1 MFSRKSALA
10 TLLAGA
16 MALSLAAC
24 GSNAASSAA
33 ASSGAA
39 SGSAAASSSGA
50 ASTGS
55 AKVGQTVLKC
65 SFNQSIDNP
74 EAKTVV
80 ELSDKLYDATEGRYS
95 IEVYPNEQLGAQKES
110 LELVESGAV
119 EMAIVANSM
128 VENVNPDFAIIGCP
142 YVYDSVEHQQ
152 KVFQSGVLDDLY
164 ATTEASGFSV
174 LAAYSLGP
182 RCVYAKKPVTSP
194 ADLASMKIRVMQS
207 DTMVQM
213 MNKMGGVGT
222 PMGQGDVYS
231 AIQAGT
237 LDGAENNIITYTDL
251 KQYEVAPYFSETNH
265 LMIPDELIIN
275 TNLLKGMSEDD
286 QKALKEVATESVNT
300 MFTLAAQ
307 LRDEYYTKCQNELGV
322 TITKVDIAPFQDNL
336 KDFIQEVANR
346 SDMTKTIYAAIQAQR

>member
-1 MFSRKSALA
+1 MFSKKSALA

-39 SGSAAASSSGA
+39 SGSAAASSSA
-50 ASTGS
+50 ASSAG

-74 EAKTVV
+74 EAQTVV

-152 KVFQSGVLDDLY
+152 KVFQSGALDDLY
-164 ATTEASGFSV
+164 ATTESAGFSV

-182 RCVYAKKPVTSP
+182 RCVYGKKPVTSP
-194 ADLASMKIRVMQS
+194 ADLAGMKIRVMQS

-286 QKALKEVATESVNT
+286 QKALKQVATESVDT

-346 SDMTKTIYAAIQAQR
+346 SDMTKTVYAAIQEQR

>member
-1 MFSRKSALA
+1 MFSKKSTLA
-10 TLLAGA
+10 MLLAGT

-24 GSNAASSAA
+24 GSNNTATSSAAGSSEAGSSAA
-33 ASSGAA
+33 ASTTDG
-39 SGSAAASSSGA
+39 
-50 ASTGS
+50 

-65 SFNQSIDNP
+65 SFNQSIENP
-74 EAKTVV
+74 EAQTVV
-80 ELSDKLYDATEGRYS
+80 EMSDKLFDATEGRYS
-95 IEVYPNEQLGAQKES
+95 IEVYPNEQLGPQKES
-110 LELVESGAV
+110 LELVENGAV

-128 VENVNPDFAIIGCP
+128 VENVNSDFSIIGCP
-142 YVYDSVEHQQ
+142 YVYDSVEHQK
-152 KVFQSGVLDDLY
+152 KVFESGALNELY
-164 ATTEASGFSV
+164 TTTEEAGFTV

-182 RCVYAKKPVTSP
+182 RCVYGKKAVTTP
-194 ADLASMKIRVMQS
+194 EELAGMKIRVMQS

-275 TNLLKGMSEDD
+275 TNLLKGMSEED
-286 QKALKEVATESVNT
+286 QKALKDVATESVDT
-300 MFTLAAQ
+300 MFTLSAQ
-307 LRDEYYTKCQNELGV
+307 LREQYYEKCQSELGV
-322 TITKVDIAPFQDNL
+322 TITKVDVAPFQANL
-336 KDFIQEVANR
+336 SDFIQEVANR
-346 SDMTKTIYAAIQAQR
+346 SEMTKTIYEAIQAQK

>member
-1 MFSRKSALA
+1 MFSKKSALA

-39 SGSAAASSSGA
+39 SGSAAAASSA
-50 ASTGS
+50 PSTDG
-55 AKVGQTVLKC
+55 AKVGKTVLKC
-65 SFNQSIDNP
+65 SFNQSVDNP
-74 EAKTVV
+74 EAQTVV
-80 ELSDKLYDATEGRYS
+80 ELSDKLYDTTEGRYS

-119 EMAIVANSM
+119 EMAIVANSL

-164 ATTEASGFSV
+164 ATTESAGFSV

-194 ADLASMKIRVMQS
+194 ADLAGMKIRVMQS

-275 TNLLKGMSEDD
+275 TNLLKGMSEED
-286 QKALKEVATESVNT
+286 QKALKDAATESVNT

-307 LRDEYYTKCQNELGV
+307 LRDEYYAKCQNELGV
-322 TITKVDIAPFQDNL
+322 TITQVDITPFQDNL

-346 SDMTKTIYAAIQAQR
+346 SDMTKTIYAAIQEQR

>member
-1 MFSRKSALA
+1 MFSKKSALA

-24 GSNAASSAA
+24 GSNGAASGS
-33 ASSGAA
+33 AA
-39 SGSAAASSSGA
+39 SGSAAASSAA
-50 ASTGS
+50 ASTDG

-65 SFNQSIDNP
+65 SFNQSMDNP
-74 EAKTVV
+74 EAKTVL

-119 EMAIVANSM
+119 EMAIVANSL

-152 KVFQSGVLDDLY
+152 KVFQSGVLNDLY
-164 ATTEASGFSV
+164 ATTESAGFSV

-194 ADLASMKIRVMQS
+194 EDLAGMKIRVMQS

-275 TNLLKGMSEDD
+275 TSLLKGMSEED
-286 QKALKEVATESVNT
+286 QKALKDVSTESVNT

-307 LRDEYYTKCQNELGV
+307 LRDEYYTQCQNELGV
-322 TITKVDIAPFQDNL
+322 TITKVDITPFQDNL

-346 SDMTKTIYAAIQAQR
+346 SDMTKTIYTAIQEQR

>member
-1 MFSRKSALA
+1 MFSKKSALA
-10 TLLAGA
+10 ALLAGT

-24 GSNAASSAA
+24 GSSNAA
-33 ASSGAA
+33 
-39 SGSAAASSSGA
+39 GSAAAPGSGAGSSSA
-50 ASTGS
+50 AVTDG

-74 EAKTVV
+74 EAQTVV

-95 IEVYPNEQLGAQKES
+95 IEVYPNEQLGPQKES
-110 LELVESGAV
+110 LELVETGAV
-119 EMAIVANSM
+119 EMAVVANSL
-128 VENVNPDFAIIGCP
+128 VENVNSDFSIIGCP

-152 KVFQSGVLDDLY
+152 KVFQSGALDELY
-164 ATTEASGFSV
+164 ATTESSGFTV

-182 RCVYAKKPVTSP
+182 RCVYGKKPVTSP
-194 ADLASMKIRVMQS
+194 ADLAGMKIRVMQS

-275 TNLLKGMSEDD
+275 TNLLKGMSEAD

-300 MFTLAAQ
+300 MFTLSAQ
-307 LRDEYYTKCQNELGV
+307 LRDEYYAKCENELGV
-322 TITKVDIAPFQDNL
+322 TVTKVDIAPFQENL

-346 SDMTKTIYAAIQAQR
+346 SDMTKAIYTAIQEQR

>member
-1 MFSRKSALA
+1 MFSKKSALA

-39 SGSAAASSSGA
+39 SGSAAASSSAA
-50 ASTGS
+50 ASNS

-74 EAKTVV
+74 EAQAVV

-152 KVFQSGVLDDLY
+152 KVFQSGALDDLY
-164 ATTEASGFSV
+164 ATTESAGFSV

-194 ADLASMKIRVMQS
+194 ADLAGMKIRVMQS

-286 QKALKEVATESVNT
+286 QKALKQVATESVDT

-336 KDFIQEVANR
+336 KDFIQEVSNR
-346 SDMTKTIYAAIQAQR
+346 SDMTKTVYTAIQEQR

>member
-24 GSNAASSAA
+24 GSNADSSAA

-152 KVFQSGVLDDLY
+152 KVFQSGALDDLY

-194 ADLASMKIRVMQS
+194 TDLAGMKIRVMCCMWMAGFWPIS
-207 DTMVQM
+207 ANSPEGELNGKENFNRRRAHGPVYCP
-213 MNKMGGVGT
+213 GGST
-222 PMGQGDVYS
+222 
-231 AIQAGT
+231 A
-237 LDGAENNIITYTDL
+237 
-251 KQYEVAPYFSETNH
+251 
-265 LMIPDELIIN
+265 
-275 TNLLKGMSEDD
+275 
-286 QKALKEVATESVNT
+286 
-300 MFTLAAQ
+300 
-307 LRDEYYTKCQNELGV
+307 
-322 TITKVDIAPFQDNL
+322 
-336 KDFIQEVANR
+336 
-346 SDMTKTIYAAIQAQR
+346 